1 MWAGLGNVIET
12 CEISWTNGECRGYS
26 VERFSKFHRD
36 FKNMAVTD
44 EKFPVQ
50 ETGDFTSMAVTE
62 EKFPVQEI
70 GCFIGICEKVIQ
82 SCNVVQCED
91 ATGEYSPAPQ
101 DVTQELEKL
110 NVPEIS
116 KKRKMRKRKKRQR
129 TTTLT
134 PPCKTWKGLS
144 KGHFFIMIMIA
155 VLPIS
160 AYAFPGS
167 MASSEEGGDNQSQKT
182 EELTHNGNDEGGRS
196 AFNGAALKQQ
206 ISFNTEWPK
215 KYRCAVRVTDFPI
228 DIIQDE
234 HRHTFDKPDRCPK
247 KVPVFGSYSAC
258 FVNES
263 ILIIYC
269 SNDNHRPLQ
278 VEHGKGRIDPIF
290 VDMNSEEC
298 KSSMEDKFDTRIPP
312 SGDVANSEDTEG
324 RCAVRVTDFP
334 IDIIQD
340 EQRHTFIKP
349 DLCPKIVPVFGSYS
363 ACFVNESIL
372 IIYCSNDNHRLL
384 QVEHGKGRI
393 DPITVDMNSEV
404 CKSSMEDK
412 FDTRISPS
420 GNVANSEDT
429 EENKSSVED
438 HNEPSARKS
447 SNISTAAENKSSVED
462 HNEPSA
468 PKSSNGSTAADGKGF
483 NWYQICSHFLLPIIL
498 LAAFIF
504 VRKSYRNLQR
514 QNPA

>member
-1 MWAGLGNVIET
+1 MVYWWLEA
-12 CEISWTNGECRGYS
+12 ISTGRCILDSTHPTRLPGSEDLFMG
-26 VERFSKFHRD
+26 RD

-312 SGDVANSEDTEG
+312 SGDVANSEDTE
-324 RCAVRVTDFP
+324 
-334 IDIIQD
+334 
-340 EQRHTFIKP
+340 
-349 DLCPKIVPVFGSYS
+349 
-363 ACFVNESIL
+363 
-372 IIYCSNDNHRLL
+372 
-384 QVEHGKGRI
+384 
-393 DPITVDMNSEV
+393 
-404 CKSSMEDK
+404 
-412 FDTRISPS
+412 
-420 GNVANSEDT
+420 
-429 EENKSSVED
+429 ENKSSVED